1 MNSIAEIMD
10 GFAAALEL
18 ERDLGIWVVE
28 CDRTLLAAQAPR
40 SAAPATVGRPA
51 APKPRS
57 ATKASPAPVPP
68 QPQPLPPIAQPVAP
82 PLAPRKPVAP
92 NPAAPGEYD
101 FVFLHDGPLSPRG
114 AEIISKSLEKLGKAP
129 ESAPLITDGPIP
141 KTKIAIVM
149 GIKALKKWF
158 PGVNA
163 GPGQWLH
170 MDSGGEAAVTFSPE
184 KIVRFKEMTPALN
197 DMKRGLWNTFK
208 SAMQRTRR

>member
-1 MNSIAEIMD
+1 MD
-10 GFAAALEL
+10 GFEAALEL

-28 CDRTLLAAQAPR
+28 CDRALLAAQAPK
-40 SAAPATVGRPA
+40 SAAPAAVGR
-51 APKPRS
+51 
-57 ATKASPAPVPP
+57 
-68 QPQPLPPIAQPVAP
+68 
-82 PLAPRKPVAP
+82 
-92 NPAAPGEYD
+92 PAAPGEYD

>member
-1 MNSIAEIMD
+1 MDSVAEIID
-10 GFAAALEL
+10 GFEAALAL

-28 CDRTLLAAQAPR
+28 CDRALLAAQAPKS
-40 SAAPATVGRPA
+40 SATADAGRLA
-51 APKPRS
+51 AQKPR
-57 ATKASPAPVPP
+57 AAAKASPPP
-68 QPQPLPPIAQPVAP
+68 AAPQPLPPVARPVAP
-82 PLAPRKPVAP
+82 PLAPRAPAAP
-92 NPAAPGEYD
+92 NPTAPGEYD

-114 AEIISKSLEKLGKAP
+114 AEIIEKSLEKLGKTK
-129 ESAPLITDGPIP
+129 ESAPLVTDGPIP

-170 MDSGGEAAVTFSPE
+170 MDSGGEAAVTYSPE
-184 KIVRFKEMTPALN
+184 KIVRFRVMTPRL
-197 DMKRGLWNTFK
+197 DIMKHEMWNTFK

>member
-1 MNSIAEIMD
+1 MDSVAEIID
-10 GFAAALEL
+10 GFEAALAL

-28 CDRTLLAAQAPR
+28 CDRALLAAQTPK
-40 SAAPATVGRPA
+40 SPTTAAAGRLA
-51 APKPRS
+51 APKPR
-57 ATKASPAPVPP
+57 AAAKASPPP
-68 QPQPLPPIAQPVAP
+68 AAPQPLPPVAKPVAP
-82 PLAPRKPVAP
+82 PLAPRAPAAP
-92 NPAAPGEYD
+92 NPTAPGEYD

-114 AEIISKSLEKLGKAP
+114 AEIIEKSLEKLGKAP
-129 ESAPLITDGPIP
+129 ESAPLVTDGPIP